1 MTSCPEHKRKE
12 PGISVLMINSML
24 AIKTL
29 IRLVVTTGLLFGVL
43 SALSAYASTEKVLWS
58 FGGSGDGST
67 PTGNLIVDAAG
78 NFYGVTI
85 LGGTNNT
92 GTVFELSPDGKGGW
106 TESVLY
112 SFGPQGSGDGDQPQ
126 ASLVMDK
133 SGNLYGTTISGGSND
148 LGTVFQLSP
157 RVGGGWTETV
167 LSSFAPTADGRY
179 PTTDLVLD
187 AKGNLYGTTGYGGTK
202 FGGIVFQLTP
212 GSGGWTET
220 ILYNFPNGSQPDTG
234 LMWRE
239 VGVNLYGVTQL
250 GGSGL
255 GNVFR
260 LWRNPTG
267 WVERSLHNFDN
278 VHGNP
283 QTGGNLV
290 EDQNLNIYGASNG
303 GCANRT
309 GGVWEL
315 AHNPGQPSTYQ
326 LLYSFG
332 AENSGDGNY
341 PQSGVILG
349 SNGTLYGT
357 TGFGG
362 LSFLGGT
369 VFALT
374 KSQNGWQETNLYKFT
389 DGNDGGSPV
398 GQLIQDKQGNLY
410 GIALRGGTYGS
421 GVVFEVTP

>member
-1 MTSCPEHKRKE
+1 MP
-12 PGISVLMINSML
+12 P
-24 AIKTL
+24 IKTL
-29 IRLVVTTGLLFGVL
+29 VFLLVTAGMHFGLLSESPAF
-43 SALSAYASTEKVLWS
+43 ANTEKVVWS
-58 FGGSGDGST
+58 FGGSGDGSQ
-67 PTGNLIVDAAG
+67 PAGNLIVDAAG
-78 NFYGVTI
+78 NFYGATI
-85 LGGTNNT
+85 LGGANNT

-106 TESVLY
+106 TESLLY
-112 SFGPQGSGDGDQPQ
+112 SFGPQGSGDGLQPQ

-133 SGNLYGTTISGGSND
+133 RGNLYGTTISGGSNNY
-148 LGTVFQLSP
+148 GTVFQLSP
-157 RVGGGWTETV
+157 KVGGGWTETI
-167 LSSFAPTADGRY
+167 LYDFAPTGDGRY

-187 AKGNLYGTTGYGGTK
+187 GNGNLYGTTGSGGTK
-202 FGGIVFQLTP
+202 FGGTVFQLTP
-212 GSGGWTET
+212 GSTGWTET

-239 VGVNLYGVTQL
+239 VGVNLYGVTQN
-250 GGSGL
+250 GGNGL

-260 LWRNPTG
+260 LWHNPTG
-267 WVERSLHNFDN
+267 WVERSIHNFDN
-278 VHGNP
+278 LHGNP

-290 EDQNLNIYGASNG
+290 EDQHLTIYGASNG
-303 GCANRT
+303 GCANGT

-315 AHNPGQPSTYQ
+315 AHNPGKPSTYQ

-374 KSQNGWQETNLYKFT
+374 RSQHNWQETILYKFT
-389 DGNDGGSPV
+389 GGNDGGAPG
-398 GQLIQDKQGNLY
+398 GQLILDNQGNLY
-410 GIALRGGTYGS
+410 GVALRGGTYGG
-421 GVVFEVTP
+421 GVVFEVMP